1 MIRQPD
7 SILCSFFQ
15 KNGLMAASVI
25 EEAASCFEEKELS
38 KNDFFL
44 KKGAVSK
51 EYMILQTGFLRAF
64 T

>member
-1 MIRQPD
+1 
-7 SILCSFFQ
+7 
-15 KNGLMAASVI
+15 MAASVI